1 MGNIRFGLHRE
12 YPPFLICFLWV
23 IVSFY
28 FLVAIFEPFF
38 LMHDPNAV
46 DYTMKFAQ
54 PSIQYPFGC
63 DQLGR
68 CVYSRIIQ
76 GARISI
82 GYAALVVFIS
92 CIWGTFLGIISSY
105 YGGKVDRLIDH
116 VCNLFRAFPEIIVI
130 LILAGLGG
138 KNIFFICAGMMIMHW
153 VIYTRVVRELTA
165 DGK

>member
-1 MGNIRFGLHRE
+1 MGNIRFGLHRK

-76 GARISI
+76 GARISTAMQRWLCL
-82 GYAALVVFIS
+82 YHV
-92 CIWGTFLGIISSY
+92 
-105 YGGKVDRLIDH
+105 YGEP
-116 VCNLFRAFPEIIVI
+116 F
-130 LILAGLGG
+130 
-138 KNIFFICAGMMIMHW
+138 
-153 VIYTRVVRELTA
+153 
-165 DGK
+165 

>member
-105 YGGKVDRLIDH
+105 YGGSVD
-116 VCNLFRAFPEIIVI
+116 
-130 LILAGLGG
+130 
-138 KNIFFICAGMMIMHW
+138 
-153 VIYTRVVRELTA
+153 
-165 DGK
+165 

>member
-76 GARISI
+76 GISGNYCYFDFGRIGRKEYI
-82 GYAALVVFIS
+82 FYLCRDDDHALGNIYP
-92 CIWGTFLGIISSY
+92 CGKRINCRRKNEEYGLCGT
-105 YGGKVDRLIDH
+105 YG
-116 VCNLFRAFPEIIVI
+116 
-130 LILAGLGG
+130 
-138 KNIFFICAGMMIMHW
+138 
-153 VIYTRVVRELTA
+153 RE
-165 DGK
+165 

>member
-63 DQLGR
+63 DQLGAVCVFPYYTR
-68 CVYSRIIQ
+68 GKNKHRLCSVGCVYIMYM
-76 GARISI
+76 G
-82 GYAALVVFIS
+82 
-92 CIWGTFLGIISSY
+92 
-105 YGGKVDRLIDH
+105 
-116 VCNLFRAFPEIIVI
+116 NLFRDYFE
-130 LILAGLGG
+130 LLRRKGG
-138 KNIFFICAGMMIMHW
+138 S
-153 VIYTRVVRELTA
+153 V
-165 DGK
+165 D

>member
-1 MGNIRFGLHRE
+1 MGNIRFGLHRK

-82 GYAALVVFIS
+82 GYVALVVFIS
-92 CIWGTFLGIISSY
+92 CIWGTFLG
-105 YGGKVDRLIDH
+105 
-116 VCNLFRAFPEIIVI
+116 LFRVI
-130 LILAGLGG
+130 TVERWIG
-138 KNIFFICAGMMIMHW
+138 
-153 VIYTRVVRELTA
+153 
-165 DGK
+165 